1 MVAALGRRPKA
12 AALPVKVHS
21 KNGVV
26 TLTGS
31 VPSAY
36 EAMIVYRAAQQTPGV
51 KEIVDQLEFPVPD
64 EDHPN
69 PLVRQG
75 RPEDVEPYLA
85 AQIRRHFGDLAQL
98 DRIQARGNLLEL
110 RGTLQQPDDKDRVL
124 AILRSMPLLSGFR
137 IEPVF
142 TAD

>member
-1 MVAALGRRPKA
+1 M
-12 AALPVKVHS
+12 
-21 KNGVV
+21 V
-26 TLTGS
+26 TLTGP

-69 PLVRQG
+69 PLVQQG

-85 AQIRRHFGDLAQL
+85 SQIRRHFGDLAQL

-110 RGTLQQPDDKDRVL
+110 RGTLQHR
-124 AILRSMPLLSGFR
+124 R
-137 IEPVF
+137 
-142 TAD
+142 